1 MVPIPSSPRGWDHS
15 PLSEAYS
22 PLDTPRLFQVE
33 VTSRFDRTR
42 KKFCSSHRPYV
53 YRNHRKSRREHVGP
67 RTARRRRMTR
77 LDTNLFDYLILGIYF
92 ALVIAIGVL
101 ARRAIATSED
111 FLLSGRSLPAWIT
124 GLAFISANL
133 GAIEI
138 LGMAANGA
146 QYGLSTVHFYW
157 IGAVP
162 AMVFLG
168 LVMMPF
174 YYGSR
179 VRSVPEYLLRR
190 FNPATHLWNAL
201 TFAVASVLSA
211 GVNLFAMAL
220 IIEVLLGWPTW
231 LSVVVSAGFV
241 LVYIFLG
248 GLSGAIYNEV
258 LQFFVIIA
266 GLIPIVIIGLNAMG
280 GWSGLVERV
289 TSQAGKEN
297 HFETWAG
304 TAVGNWTNPL
314 GDWIG
319 IVMGLGFVLS
329 FGYWTTNFAEVQ
341 RALSAKNLSAAER
354 TPLIGAFP
362 KIFIPF
368 LTIIPGLIAIS
379 LIPNLGQEGSGTKYN
394 YAIPILMNE
403 YLPNG
408 TLGIALAGLLAAFMA
423 GMAANVSSFNTV
435 FTYDIWQDYV
445 RKHHPDGYYLN
456 VGRIVTVAG
465 VLIGIGTAFIA
476 SGFSNIMNYIQAL
489 FSFFNAPVFATFI
502 IAMFWRRTSPWAGF
516 WGLVTGFLGAVIWQ
530 YWVGPQFA
538 YFYPGGDTSGEINAQ
553 MLNFYGAIVAFVT
566 DAVVTVAVTLVTA
579 PKPMEQLAG
588 LVWGVPDPD
597 AGDPH
602 EGYVRR
608 WWESPK
614 LLGFT
619 ALGMVLVL
627 SILFI

>member
-1 MVPIPSSPRGWDHS
+1 
-15 PLSEAYS
+15 
-22 PLDTPRLFQVE
+22 
-33 VTSRFDRTR
+33 
-42 KKFCSSHRPYV
+42 
-53 YRNHRKSRREHVGP
+53 
-67 RTARRRRMTR
+67 
-77 LDTNLFDYLILGIYF
+77 
-92 ALVIAIGVL
+92 
-101 ARRAIATSED
+101 
-111 FLLSGRSLPAWIT
+111 
-124 GLAFISANL
+124 
-133 GAIEI
+133 
-138 LGMAANGA
+138 MAANGA
-146 QYGLSTVHFYW
+146 QYGIATVHFYW

-201 TFAVASVLSA
+201 TFAVAAVLSA
-211 GVNLFAMAL
+211 GVNLYAMAV
-220 IIEVLLGWPTW
+220 IIEALLGWPTW
-231 LSVVVSAGFV
+231 ISIVVSAGFV
-241 LVYIFLG
+241 LAYITLG

-266 GLIPIVIIGLNAMG
+266 GLIPVVIIGLKAVG
-280 GWSGLVERV
+280 GWSGLQEKV
-289 TSQAGKEN
+289 TSQAG
-297 HFETWAG
+297 HAQHLSTWSG

-362 KIFIPF
+362 KIFIPG
-368 LTIIPGLIAIS
+368 LTIVPGLIAIA
-379 LIPNLGQEGSGTKYN
+379 LVPTIGQTKDLPYN
-394 YAIPILMNE
+394 SAIPLLMGK

-408 TLGIALAGLLAAFMA
+408 ALGVALAGLLAAFMA

-435 FTYDIWQDYV
+435 FTYDIWQDYI
-445 RKHHPDGYYLN
+445 RKHRPDSYYLN
-456 VGRIVTVAG
+456 VGRVVTIVG
-465 VLIGIGTAFIA
+465 VVVGIGTAFIA
-476 SGFSNIMNYIQAL
+476 SGFSNIMNYIQTL

-502 IAMFWRRTSPWAGF
+502 IAMFWRRTTPWAGF
-516 WGLVTGFLGAVIWQ
+516 SGLVAGFLGAVAFQ
-530 YWVGPQFA
+530 YLIGPNIA
-538 YFYPGGDTSGEINAQ
+538 YFYAGGDTTAEINAQ
-553 MLNFYGAIVAFVT
+553 LLNFYGAIVAFVA
-566 DAVVTVAVTLVTA
+566 DAVVTVVVTLVTR
-579 PKPMEQLAG
+579 PKPIEQLAG

-619 ALGMVLVL
+619 CLGLVLVL